1 MNFEN
6 YNKIYQEILDDENNQ
21 LSANYLLNKYE
32 IKHDE
37 ELINILNQI
46 KKNEYISSDNKVI
59 NTLLKELSDDDELLD
74 INEIIDIKEKV
85 ISTTNNIEE
94 KLEIAPLSQEKN
106 ITKKEKIINSINILK
121 QKIKDNTNKDFFVQY
136 KRYAFPTFAT
146 LFILFLT
153 FFIFNK
159 EDKSIPQ
166 QSTLSS
172 KESIKEINSIEINE
186 KTELTTNNIATNE
199 KIANSNNI
207 STLNDDIDDENLVVM
222 STENVAEKL
231 DRIVTYSGNL
241 DDEINKYTEESEEEL
256 NRDLEEVLAMNTPF
270 NVTSNEIKLN
280 SLDEIHNYKNEI
292 KYQDGSLVFNEHS
305 YNENDMLFGF
315 KIYKLTPIYVKFQD
329 EKNHLRKQILFK

>member
-59 NTLLKELSDDDELLD
+59 NTLLKELNEDDELLD

-94 KLEIAPLSQEKN
+94 KVEIASISQEKD
-106 ITKKEKIINSINILK
+106 ITKKEKIINIINILK
-121 QKIKDNTNKDFFVQY
+121 LKIKDNTNKDFFVQY
-136 KRYAFPTFAT
+136 KKYAIPTFTT

-172 KESIKEINSIEINE
+172 NESIKEINSIEIN
-186 KTELTTNNIATNE
+186 KKDELTTNNISTNE
-199 KIANSNNI
+199 KIDNSNNI
-207 STLNDDIDDENLVVM
+207 STLNDDIYDENLVVM

-256 NRDLEEVLAMNTPF
+256 NRDLEEVLAVNTPS
-270 NVTSNEIKLN
+270 NVSSNEIKLN
-280 SLDEIHNYKNEI
+280 SLDEIHNYKNKI